1 MRVEDLM
8 RSNLIVLTS
17 VTICGFAALPSQSF
31 AQVEKWQ
38 ASAKWHR
45 SLKKAEPGTLV
56 LDGNG
61 VEFRSAKFNHRWN
74 YVEIHTFDLSRR
86 ELTLLTYQNRPW
98 HEPGERPF
106 SFTLD
111 EPMPSDV
118 AAQFTDRVGK
128 PVRNGMPMAKSGALV
143 VIPAHHR
150 VWSGGSNGTLRLK
163 DDGIEYITENGRDS
177 RSWRWVDI
185 QTIANPEPYE
195 FRITGYREIV
205 EFDLKQP
212 LACAVFERLW
222 DRLYANGLNLS
233 ASPGEPHHRAHEE
246 ARR

>member
-1 MRVEDLM
+1 M
-8 RSNLIVLTS
+8 RSNLIVFIV
-17 VTICGFAALPSQSF
+17 VTICGIAAIPNPIS
-31 AQVEKWQ
+31 AQATQWQ
-38 ASAKWHR
+38 APAKWHR
-45 SLKKAEPGTLV
+45 SLKKAEPGTLL
-56 LDGNG
+56 LDGDG

-74 YVEIHTFDLSRR
+74 YGEIHTFDLSQR

-106 SFTLD
+106 RFNLG
-111 EPMPSDV
+111 EPMPAEI

-143 VIPAHHR
+143 EIPAHHR

-163 DDGIEYITENGRDS
+163 DDGIEYLTENGRDS

-205 EFDLKQP
+205 DFDLKQP
-212 LACAVFERLW
+212 LARAVFERLW
-222 DRLYANGLNLS
+222 DRLYAAGLNLS
-233 ASPGEPHHRAHEE
+233 ASPGEPRHRAHEE